1 MCPRGATNTFLEVHY
16 RSPEC
21 KKEQLSCTF
30 SGLHDRLPNHEHVL
44 TKAELLQEG
53 IFFLIHLFAR
63 DIFVMKNLEIE
74 KSKPTVIIS
83 VLKVEH

>member
-1 MCPRGATNTFLEVHY
+1 MTVY
-16 RSPEC
+16 
-21 KKEQLSCTF
+21 Q
-30 SGLHDRLPNHEHVL
+30 NHEHVL

-63 DIFVMKNLEIE
+63 DIFLMKNLEIE

-83 VLKVEH
+83 VL